1 MPVAASVETGRSPLS
16 VSRMAARGLGRTAVA
31 GGLEVMPDHSTPVA
45 ACVEA
50 GRSPLLSRT
59 AAWGLGRTAVVGG
72 LEEMADR
79 FGEVANRVSKSG
91 FPIAIGFF
99 DVRRRTEVLIFFD
112 IPRFSDHH
120 VL

>member
-1 MPVAASVETGRSPLS
+1 LSCFSTPVAASVEAGRSPLS
-16 VSRMAARGLGRTAVA
+16 VSRMAARGLGRTAVV

-50 GRSPLLSRT
+50 GRSLLFVSRT

-99 DVRRRTEVLIFFD
+99 
-112 IPRFSDHH
+112 
-120 VL
+120 